1 MPFVR
6 PFWPHH
12 ALLPVPEPCPSG
24 PIHSHLCTEGPEP
37 CLQNGPGNL
46 AQTGPYEAT
55 SDKTSQPNLA
65 HAII

>member
-1 MPFVR
+1 METY
-6 PFWPHH
+6 
-12 ALLPVPEPCPSG
+12 LLK
-24 PIHSHLCTEGPEP
+24 IIQHNEP